1 MLTKILSRAKL
12 KQLFLELF
20 INKTDKATDVSDNST
35 TNAVAYGVATV
46 AQKCIK
52 DIEIGRAHV

>member
-1 MLTKILSRAKL
+1 MLTKVTSRSKL

-20 INKTDKATDVSDNST
+20 VNKTDKATDVSDNSV

-46 AQKCIK
+46 AQ
-52 DIEIGRAHV
+52 